1 MYQPRT
7 PGFTKRDPVKRW
19 SVPDRVFFACGSCHI
34 LAHAFLERY
43 GTPEH
48 EVTWIKP
55 AAGYWGNHIF
65 VSAADWVFD
74 FHGYSRRPAFLAHVW
89 KRSRHL
95 WPGWDATLVAFP
107 RDHLIS
113 EAKSKAFGCWL
124 AEPGQFLH
132 DPIPRALRYLD
143 RFPAPGE
150 IESQFASP

>member
-1 MYQPRT
+1 M
-7 PGFTKRDPVKRW
+7 
-19 SVPDRVFFACGSCHI
+19 
-34 LAHAFLERY
+34 
-43 GTPEH
+43 
-48 EVTWIKP
+48 TWIKP

-65 VSAADWVFD
+65 VSSADWVFD

-107 RDHLIS
+107 RDHLTS